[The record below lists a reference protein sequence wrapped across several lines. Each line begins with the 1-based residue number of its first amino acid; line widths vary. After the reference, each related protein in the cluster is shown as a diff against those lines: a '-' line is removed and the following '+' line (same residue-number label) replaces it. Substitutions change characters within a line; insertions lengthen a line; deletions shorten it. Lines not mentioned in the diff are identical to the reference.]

1 MKIPTVI
8 SVTQTGKKVVQNPE
22 TRVRACT
29 RVRAHARTDTQ
40 HPLPLKLNS

>member
-8 SVTQTGKKVVQNPE
+8 SVTQTGKKVLQNPE
-22 TRVRACT
+22 TRVRACA
-29 RVRAHARTDTQ
+29 RAHADTQ